1 MKIIYIGVCE
11 AVENSFGVFKKGEAK
26 EVSEEIGKIL
36 LADKDNWEEAKQEKK
51 KIKKE
56 G

>member
-1 MKIIYIGVCE
+1 MKIVYIGVCE
-11 AVENSFGVFKKGEAK
+11 AVENSFGIFKKGDMK

-36 LADKDNWEEAKQEKK
+36 LSDSDNWKGAKQEKK
-51 KIKKE
+51 KIRKE